1 MVLDSRRDG
10 SIERRKSSVITC
22 MSSRS
27 ARDCLLQDLDV
38 FSVSKFDRGRY
49 KGDSGMT
56 ASKG

>member
-10 SIERRKSSVITC
+10 FFGCRNSSVIAC

-27 ARDCLLQDLDV
+27 TRDCVLQDFDV
-38 FSVSKFDRGRY
+38 FSVSKFVRGRY

-56 ASKG
+56 ASIG

>member
-1 MVLDSRRDG
+1 MVLDSRRDDFVG
-10 SIERRKSSVITC
+10 HRNSSVIAC

-38 FSVSKFDRGRY
+38 FSVSKSVRGRY

-56 ASKG
+56 ASMG